1 MLHRLVISSILALS
15 VAAPA
20 VAAPLPK
27 PSMFAVCGACHKVDK
42 GAPNGLGPNLWGIGN
57 TKAGDVPGFAFSP
70 AMKASK
76 IKWTRDNLI
85 AFIQEP
91 QKTVPGTR
99 MPFGGLKNPKSA
111 EAIADYI
118 LSLK

>member
-1 MLHRLVISSILALS
+1 MPYRFALAMIAATM

-20 VAAPLPK
+20 LAAPLPK
-27 PSMFAVCGACHKVDK
+27 PALFGVCAACHKVDK
-42 GAPNGLGPNLWGIGN
+42 GAPNTLGPNLWGIGG

-70 AMKASK
+70 AMKNSK
-76 IKWTRDNLI
+76 IKWTRANLI

-99 MPFGGLKNPKSA
+99 MPFAGLKNPKAA